1 MNALLSNF
9 PRFSLRIIMLT
20 LFSVVWL
27 SACNNEENRSANPSS
42 ADSTTQSAAA
52 LPDNAP
58 EIGTTIQ
65 SVADSKTDEETKPK
79 TNQKPKIDKNG
90 FRELSWDE
98 LSPEG
103 YEQNKILDKYQP
115 LIEATPEG
123 SPDENKIFDKM
134 MAELNSAPANEKLA
148 GEKIRIPGFVS
159 PLDETDGKVTEFL
172 LVPYFG
178 ACIHVPPPPLN
189 NTLLI
194 KPKASDAIPL
204 EQSYEPVWV
213 IGEMQVKTISTDL
226 AEAGYL
232 IESASIEVY
241 DVDAEEAKQAAESQ
255 ETVN

>member
-1 MNALLSNF
+1 MNALLSNS

-20 LFSVVWL
+20 LCSVAFL
-27 SACNNEENRSANPSS
+27 SACNNEEDSSANPMS
-42 ADSTTQSAAA
+42 ANNTTQTTTI
-52 LPDNAP
+52 LPDNAS
-58 EIGTTIQ
+58 EVGTTIQ

-79 TNQKPKIDKNG
+79 ANQQPKIDENG

-123 SPDENKIFDKM
+123 SPDENEIFDKM

-159 PLDETDGKVTEFL
+159 PLDEADGKVTEFL

-213 IGEMQVKTISTDL
+213 IGEMQVKTTSTDL

-232 IESASIEVY
+232 IESAAIEIY

-255 ETVN
+255 DAGN